1 MDLVHSGFTT
11 SVRAELRDEKL
22 FNALL
27 FDNGNRQLKLDLR
40 PTQRRHS
47 AFPVPFTKVQYG
59 VCSGRSYS
67 GNSSLYFH
75 PISVSSRAFDDSQ
88 GFPLG
93 NLAYT
98 FGRVLS
104 ISISWRPSV
113 IKQTVYGFLIFTII
127 YEGSLLEYSDVV

>member
-1 MDLVHSGFTT
+1 MLFGLGSNVTPENFNLSTSEGQMDLVHSGFTT

-67 GNSSLYFH
+67 GNSSIIF
-75 PISVSSRAFDDSQ
+75 SSNIRF
-88 GFPLG
+88 
-93 NLAYT
+93 
-98 FGRVLS
+98 
-104 ISISWRPSV
+104 
-113 IKQTVYGFLIFTII
+113 KQSF
-127 YEGSLLEYSDVV
+127 